1 MARSRFLRNI
11 LARRIM
17 RRRIAYEIERCF
29 NGINLSR
36 NSFNLDGR
44 ILKNSSGETLFYSA
58 TEIDAALL
66 RLNTLMKSL
75 RS

>member
-17 RRRIAYEIERCF
+17 RRRIADEIKRCF
-29 NGINLSR
+29 DGIDLTR
-36 NSFNLDGR
+36 QSFMMDGKY
-44 ILKNSSGETLFYSA
+44 LKSESGEVKFYSS
-58 TEIDAALL
+58 TEIDTAIL
-66 RLNTLMKSL
+66 RLNTLMNSL